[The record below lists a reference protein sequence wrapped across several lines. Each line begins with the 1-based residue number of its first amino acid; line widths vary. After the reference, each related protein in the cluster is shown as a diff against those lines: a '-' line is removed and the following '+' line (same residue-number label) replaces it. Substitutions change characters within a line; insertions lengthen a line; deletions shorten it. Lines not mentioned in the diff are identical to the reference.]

1 MADIDIGA
9 ELLEKIRKDFE
20 QGCKNDKYVQLRL
33 KKIADGTADF
43 DDAAR
48 LSQMLGSRITV
59 SISRYVKPENL
70 PDGRLY
76 YNIADTILNGT
87 LKDNYDIINSVCA
100 DVQKNLDRRLGI
112 NIKPQKAD
120 FPQERVNALVNSV
133 SDEKA
138 DWETIRRR
146 LDAPVRN
153 ITESFYSDYVETNA
167 DFRSKSGLD
176 VYIVRTDHNG
186 CCDWCKGLAG
196 RYRYPDD
203 IPKDVYRRHDNCTC
217 TVTYENGKQR
227 QDVWSKNTWTA
238 DEETLGRR
246 KELADKKPT
255 VLTKE
260 QAALREREVQEKYK
274 KKVDI
279 SGESDIIKERNK
291 KPVTKITDKAVE
303 RVQNVKIQGYTDEQC
318 EFIQNQHKE
327 LLRYSRDNNENKEVA
342 FIFDNSFA
350 KRKEFLGDDDR
361 LDFGNELY
369 GNELFVMHNHPR
381 NSSFSDTDI
390 AFLLGKDNIKSLS
403 VVKNN
408 GAVEILAKTDNY
420 RKDELILDFKR
431 QYKKF
436 VKTGSD
442 AEIDK
447 AVRKFIE
454 RNEEGLQWTK
464 NR

>member
-1 MADIDIGA
+1 MSDIGA

-20 QGCKNDKYVQLRL
+20 KSCKGDGYIQAAL
-33 KKIADGTADF
+33 KKVEAGTASFEDT
-43 DDAAR
+43 AM
-48 LSQMLGSRITV
+48 LSQSLGYRLTSAIKQ
-59 SISRYVKPENL
+59 YVKPENL

-76 YNIADTILNGT
+76 YNIADTILSGT

-100 DVQKNLDRRLGI
+100 DVQKNPDRRLGI

-138 DWETIRRR
+138 DWETVRRR

-186 CCDWCKGLAG
+186 CCDWCRGLAG
-196 RYRYPDD
+196 RYRYPYDV
-203 IPKDVYRRHDNCTC
+203 PKDVYRRHDNCTC

-238 DEETLGRR
+238 DEETLDRR

-279 SGESDIIKERNK
+279 SGESDIIKTEEVKAMTINSIEKPIEMPIEQQHTGKGNPNAVLIFGSELNNRQKRLLESLPEFDSRITVAKNEVNMADLSALTAQTGHEFAMFTKGGERLVIRGNQSMVNLDTIQAK
-291 KPVTKITDKAVE
+291 ELADQGYRWSGHTHPGNDINCLMPSGGDKAVLL
-303 RVQNVKIQGYTDEQC
+303 
-318 EFIQNQHKE
+318 EFPQKTSVIYNSKGQFATFEKE
-327 LLRYSRDNNENKEVA
+327 
-342 FIFDNSFA
+342 
-350 KRKEFLGDDDR
+350 
-361 LDFGNELY
+361 
-369 GNELFVMHNHPR
+369 
-381 NSSFSDTDI
+381 
-390 AFLLGKDNIKSLS
+390 
-403 VVKNN
+403 
-408 GAVEILAKTDNY
+408 
-420 RKDELILDFKR
+420 
-431 QYKKF
+431 
-436 VKTGSD
+436 
-442 AEIDK
+442 
-447 AVRKFIE
+447 
-454 RNEEGLQWTK
+454 
-464 NR
+464 